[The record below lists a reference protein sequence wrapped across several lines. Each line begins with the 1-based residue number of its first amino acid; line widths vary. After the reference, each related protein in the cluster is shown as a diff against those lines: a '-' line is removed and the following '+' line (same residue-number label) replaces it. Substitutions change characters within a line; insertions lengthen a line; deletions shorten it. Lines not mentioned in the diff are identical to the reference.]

1 MTGERW
7 QRAALAAL
15 LVIPVAACSRSSDMT
30 PPKTVDAPEETAL
43 LKPGDA
49 APAFTLPDQDGRRVS
64 LSDFRDGPVLVYF
77 YPRADTPG
85 CTVQACSIRDAG
97 SDLRKAGLRAV
108 GISPDAP
115 GDQKR
120 FDAKFTLGFPLLSD
134 PDHRVAE
141 AYGAW
146 GEKTSSGKKT
156 AGIIRSSF
164 LVGGDGRIV
173 AAWRPVK
180 PEETVPKALE
190 AAAARGVK

>member
-1 MTGERW
+1 MRIHVSAGW
-7 QRAALAAL
+7 CAAAAALVAA
-15 LVIPVAACSRSSDMT
+15 AACSRNEAMT
-30 PPKTVDAPEETAL
+30 PPKSVDATEETIL

-49 APAFTLPDQDGRRVS
+49 APAFTLTDQDGRRVS
-64 LSDFRDGPVLVYF
+64 LADFRGGPVLVYF

-97 SDLRKAGLRAV
+97 RDLKKAGLRAV
-108 GISPDAP
+108 GISPDVP

-146 GEKTSSGKKT
+146 GEKTSFGKKT
-156 AGIIRSSF
+156 TGIIRSSF
-164 LVGGDGRIV
+164 LVGADGRIV

-190 AAAARGVK
+190 ALGAK